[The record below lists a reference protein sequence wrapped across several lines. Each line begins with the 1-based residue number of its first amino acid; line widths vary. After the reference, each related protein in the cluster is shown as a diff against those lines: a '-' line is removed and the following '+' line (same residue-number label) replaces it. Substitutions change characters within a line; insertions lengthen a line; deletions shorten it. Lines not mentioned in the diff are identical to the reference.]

1 MDSVEYETI
10 MIGAT
15 GSYNYENIDKEVSK
29 IRIIPNEEFG
39 SIVNRYKSGTINC
52 CY

>member
-1 MDSVEYETI
+1 MDSVDYDTI

-15 GSYNYENIDKEVSK
+15 GSYTYSNVDREVSK
-29 IRIIPNEEFG
+29 ILIKPSGEMPALID
-39 SIVNRYKSGTINC
+39 RYKSGTINC